1 MKKLMI
7 YGGQFNPIHIGHM
20 LVASEAYQFV
30 QPDKFIF
37 LPSYQS
43 PLKEHNESY
52 LIESERV
59 KMLELAIEDLQFGE
73 VDEREL
79 NRKGTSYTFDT
90 IKEFKQEF
98 PDYQIYFVIG
108 SDQYENLHKWRNIA
122 ELKELLTFVVV
133 NREVDKQDVKEGML
147 ALHIP
152 RIDVSSTD
160 IRNRCKNRQSI
171 KMLVTPR
178 IERYIKRGRLNEN

>member
-20 LVASEAYQFV
+20 LVASESYQFV
-30 QPDKFIF
+30 QPDEFLF

-59 KMLELAIEDLQFGE
+59 NMLELAIKDLQFGV
-73 VDEREL
+73 VDRREL

-90 IKEFKQEF
+90 IKEIQSEY
-98 PDYQIYFVIG
+98 PEHQIYFIIG
-108 SDQYENLHKWRNIA
+108 TDQYENLNKWKNID
-122 ELKELLTFVVV
+122 ELKEMLIFVVV
-133 NREVDKQDVKEGML
+133 NREVDRQDVHEGML

-178 IERYIKRGRLNEN
+178 IETYIKRGRLYEN

>member
-1 MKKLMI
+1 
-7 YGGQFNPIHIGHM
+7 
-20 LVASEAYQFV
+20 
-30 QPDKFIF
+30 
-37 LPSYQS
+37 
-43 PLKEHNESY
+43 
-52 LIESERV
+52 
-59 KMLELAIEDLQFGE
+59 
-73 VDEREL
+73 
-79 NRKGTSYTFDT
+79 
-90 IKEFKQEF
+90 
-98 PDYQIYFVIG
+98 

-178 IERYIKRGRLNEN
+178 IERYIKRGRLYEN